1 MPAIQRWFGF
11 VVIIAALHM
20 TEQLFVGLDELYMI
34 RRVLAVYYR
43 QFTNPD
49 FATVL
54 LVTIV
59 VVFVL
64 TLVYAVLLGG
74 RPMRW
79 AMGFFAF
86 VSITE
91 LHHLIESVAQHR
103 YVPGLIT
110 GVLWAAIGVML
121 ARAIVQQSRE
131 SKAVAIR
138 A

>member
-1 MPAIQRWFGF
+1 MAAIQRCFGF

-43 QFTNPD
+43 QFSNPD

-64 TLVYAVLLGG
+64 TLIYGVLLGG
-74 RPMRW
+74 RSMHW

-86 VSITE
+86 ISITE
-91 LHHLIESVAQHR
+91 LHHLIESIAQRR
-103 YVPGLIT
+103 YVPGLVT
-110 GVLWAAIGVML
+110 GVLWAAIGIQL
-121 ARAIVQQSRE
+121 ARAILQQSSE
-131 SKAVAIR
+131 SKAASSMS
-138 A
+138 